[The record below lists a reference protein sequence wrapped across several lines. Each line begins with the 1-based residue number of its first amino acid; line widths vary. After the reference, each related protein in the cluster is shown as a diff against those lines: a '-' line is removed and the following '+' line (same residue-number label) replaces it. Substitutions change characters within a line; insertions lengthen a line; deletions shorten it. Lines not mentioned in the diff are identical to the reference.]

1 MLALSV
7 GRPGEGALLT
17 ITRTETPTEQQWM
30 LAQMY
35 RPTPPI
41 LSCLPS
47 SEEVIKGN
55 APIKGDGD
63 FEDHHAALSFGH

>member
-1 MLALSV
+1 VLALSI

-17 ITRTETPTEQQWM
+17 ITLTETPTELQWM

-41 LSCLPS
+41 SSCLPS
-47 SEEVIKGN
+47 SGEVIKGN
-55 APIKGDGD
+55 AHIKGDGD
-63 FEDHHAALSFGH
+63 FEDHQAALSFGH